1 MVPARQ
7 ADDSPTRRAGASL
20 WQRPLCTCGAA
31 GRRMVTPMRP
41 ESIGQRTIRRTA
53 PNVRWIQGRGAMP
66 ELVRPREPRTAESIP
81 EQLTPD
87 LLGQVAKGDEAAFG
101 KVYDLIS
108 ARVFGLVR
116 RVLRDEA
123 QSEEVFQEVMLEV
136 WRKAS
141 RFDAALG
148 SPSAWIMTIAHRR
161 AVDRVRS
168 AQAAVDRD
176 AQSAQLHINTA
187 FDDTSEQVASRLE
200 QRQVRRCLGT
210 LTQLQRESI
219 ALAYYQGYTYPE
231 VASLLGIALGT
242 VKTRMRDGL
251 IRLRDCMG
259 VTA

>member
-1 MVPARQ
+1 M
-7 ADDSPTRRAGASL
+7 
-20 WQRPLCTCGAA
+20 
-31 GRRMVTPMRP
+31 
-41 ESIGQRTIRRTA
+41 
-53 PNVRWIQGRGAMP
+53 
-66 ELVRPREPRTAESIP
+66 ELVQPRLPRAAEQVP
-81 EQLTPD
+81 EQAGSE
-87 LLGQVAKGDEAAFG
+87 LLGQVARGDQAAFG
-101 KVYDLIS
+101 RLYDLMS
-108 ARVFGLVR
+108 GKVFGLIR

-168 AQAAVDRD
+168 AQAAGDREVE
-176 AQSAQLHINTA
+176 AARLEVGTP
-187 FDDTSEQVASRLE
+187 FDNTSEQVAGRLE
-200 QRQVRRCLGT
+200 QRQVRRCLST
-210 LTQLQRESI
+210 LTSLQRESVL
-219 ALAYYQGYTYPE
+219 LAYYQGYTYPE
-231 VASLLGIALGT
+231 VAGLLRIPLGT

>member
-1 MVPARQ
+1 
-7 ADDSPTRRAGASL
+7 
-20 WQRPLCTCGAA
+20 
-31 GRRMVTPMRP
+31 
-41 ESIGQRTIRRTA
+41 
-53 PNVRWIQGRGAMP
+53 MP
-66 ELVRPREPRTAESIP
+66 ELVRPRAPRSVEALT
-81 EQLTPD
+81 EQVTPD
-87 LLGQVAKGDEAAFG
+87 LLGQVARSDEAAFARL
-101 KVYDLIS
+101 YDLMA

-141 RFDAALG
+141 RYDPSLG
-148 SPSAWIMTIAHRR
+148 SPTTWIMTITHRR

-168 AQAAVDRD
+168 AQTTADREVQAAQREVARPFDEVSE
-176 AQSAQLHINTA
+176 SA
-187 FDDTSEQVASRLE
+187 DTRFE
-200 QRQVRRCLGT
+200 QRQVRRCLST
-210 LTQLQRESI
+210 LTPLQRESI
-219 ALAYYQGYTYPE
+219 GLAYYQGYTYPE

>member
-1 MVPARQ
+1 
-7 ADDSPTRRAGASL
+7 
-20 WQRPLCTCGAA
+20 
-31 GRRMVTPMRP
+31 MRD
-41 ESIGQRTIRRTA
+41 
-53 PNVRWIQGRGAMP
+53 
-66 ELVRPREPRTAESIP
+66 LVRPRPPRAVESVP
-81 EQLTPD
+81 EQVTPT
-87 LLGQVAKGDEAAFG
+87 LLGEVARGDEAAFG
-101 KVYDLIS
+101 RVYDLMAS
-108 ARVFGLVR
+108 KVFGLVR

-141 RFDAALG
+141 RYDAALG

-168 AQAAVDRD
+168 AQAAADRD
-176 AQSAQLHINTA
+176 VQAAQLEVGTP
-187 FDDTSEQVASRLE
+187 FDDVRELAASRFE

-219 ALAYYQGYTYPE
+219 GLAYYQGYSYPE